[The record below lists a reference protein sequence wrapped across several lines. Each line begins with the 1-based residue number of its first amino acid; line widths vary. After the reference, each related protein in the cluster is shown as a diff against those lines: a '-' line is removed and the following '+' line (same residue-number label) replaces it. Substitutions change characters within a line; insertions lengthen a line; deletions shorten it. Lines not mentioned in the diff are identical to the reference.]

1 MCVFVYV
8 CVHAHACVHVNA
20 CICLSAWHNTH
31 TEGREHLSL
40 LLVLTIHLI
49 RDLGPLLPAVH
60 ARLCSPWVAMVNLSV
75 SISCLLA
82 EVLGLQQMHV
92 ATSGFPWALGI
103 QSQVVMLA
111 WQRHS
116 LSHSPGALL
125 TCLDY
130 FLFSQILRSQE
141 PAVQTPTMTRS
152 SCFCNFSILPVEGVF
167 SPPFTMHTCCP

>member
-1 MCVFVYV
+1 MRV
-8 CVHAHACVHVNA
+8 CVCVCACT
-20 CICLSAWHNTH
+20 CLCTCECMHLLECMTQH
-31 TEGREHLSL
+31 TYGGQGTPL

-49 RDLGPLLPAVH
+49 WDLGPLLPAVH
-60 ARLCSPWVAMVNLSV
+60 ATLCSPLVAMVNLSV

-111 WQRHS
+111 WQRHP

-141 PAVQTPTMTRS
+141 PAVQTPTVTRS